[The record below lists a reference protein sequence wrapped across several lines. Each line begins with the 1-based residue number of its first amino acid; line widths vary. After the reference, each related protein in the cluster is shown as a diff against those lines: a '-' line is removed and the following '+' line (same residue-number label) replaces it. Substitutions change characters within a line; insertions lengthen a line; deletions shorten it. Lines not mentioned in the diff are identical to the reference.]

1 MPTGNILERVI
12 GLRPFTAFLAINVGV
27 IAHASLTSFGYSN
40 PAYWGLVVLPAMPVF
55 AWPCIAVSDLRDRY
69 GTAVRAQP
77 NRLWAALAGVFVA
90 HSCLVPILAMLP
102 RDNVVFFAVALLAW
116 GLGFLGP
123 LYIFWTAARVLVEME
138 EQSRVSVDRTV
149 GTFLLFFFLP
159 IGILFLQRRIQR
171 MAVILD

>member
-1 MPTGNILERVI
+1 
-12 GLRPFTAFLAINVGV
+12 
-27 IAHASLTSFGYSN
+27 
-40 PAYWGLVVLPAMPVF
+40 
-55 AWPCIAVSDLRDRY
+55 
-69 GTAVRAQP
+69 
-77 NRLWAALAGVFVA
+77 
-90 HSCLVPILAMLP
+90 MLP